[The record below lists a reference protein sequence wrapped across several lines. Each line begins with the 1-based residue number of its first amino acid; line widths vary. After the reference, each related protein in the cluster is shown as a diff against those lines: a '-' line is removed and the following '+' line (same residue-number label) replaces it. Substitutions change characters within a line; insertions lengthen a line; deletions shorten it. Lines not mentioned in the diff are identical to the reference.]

1 MSIRLVAVSALAGLA
16 VLASSGRADAQSMA
30 PLARA
35 KSAASRAAA
44 ATNSHTKAMQDDDAT
59 TPAPARGQKTA
70 SASRA
75 ATAPSH
81 SASAAASAPPA
92 HAAPGKGKAG
102 NGAAARASEEA
113 GTTSSVAERGEKGE
127 VSLVRE
133 TFTYEVDGRRDP
145 FMSLMRSG
153 DLRPMISDLKLVT
166 IIYDPTGRS
175 VAILRDVTTKEQYRV
190 RVGQTLGRM
199 RVAQIQ
205 PKSVTF
211 TLEELGFSRQEV
223 LALNDIT
230 SARSQ

>member
-1 MSIRLVAVSALAGLA
+1 MSIRLVAVSALAGLV

-30 PLARA
+30 PLSRA
-35 KSAASRAAA
+35 KAA
-44 ATNSHTKAMQDDDAT
+44 ATRAVAATNAHTQAMQNDGAT
-59 TPAPARGQKTA
+59 TPTPARGQKTA
-70 SASRA
+70 SAPRA
-75 ATAPSH
+75 ANGPSH
-81 SASAAASAPPA
+81 PASATVPA
-92 HAAPGKGKAG
+92 HAAAGKGKPGSA
-102 NGAAARASEEA
+102 AAARASEEA

-127 VSLVRE
+127 VALVRE
-133 TFTYEVDGRRDP
+133 SFTYEVDGRRDP